1 MIDVALLFG
10 RIVFIALM
18 YLFLFAA
25 VRAGLGLVKGGAPAE
40 SDKPLALIVTSG
52 PPELRGVKVPLTGRV
67 RIGRSPELELVIAD
81 DFVSTRH
88 AEVVSDRGGTP
99 TMTDL
104 DSTNGTVLNGR
115 PLRRPTKLVEGDE
128 IVLGVVHL
136 KVGRL

>member
-25 VRAGLGLVKGGAPAE
+25 VKAGLGLVKGGSPTRGE
-40 SDKPLALIVTSG
+40 RPLALIVTAG
-52 PPELRGVKVPLTGRV
+52 PPELRGVKIPLTGRV

-88 AEVVSDRGGTP
+88 AEIVSDHGTP
-99 TMTDL
+99 TITDL
-104 DSTNGTVLNGR
+104 GSTNGTVLNGR
-115 PLRRPTKLVEGDE
+115 PLKRSTHLGEGDE
-128 IVLGVVHL
+128 IALGTVHL

>member
-1 MIDVALLFG
+1 VIDVVLLFG

-25 VRAGLGLVKGGAPAE
+25 VKAGLGLVKGGAPTKG
-40 SDKPLALIVTSG
+40 DKPLALVVTAG

-67 RIGRSPELELVIAD
+67 RIGRSPDLELVIAD
-81 DFVSTRH
+81 DFVSTHH
-88 AEVVSDRGGTP
+88 AEVVTQGGTP
-99 TMTDL
+99 TLTDL

-115 PLRRPTKLVEGDE
+115 PVKRPVRLGEGDE
-128 IVLGVVHL
+128 IVLGTVHL

>member
-25 VRAGLGLVKGGAPAE
+25 VKAGLGLVRTGSP
-40 SDKPLALIVTSG
+40 SRTDKPLALLVTAG

-67 RIGRSPELELVIAD
+67 RIGRAPNLELVIGD
-81 DFVSTRH
+81 DFVSTNH
-88 AEVVSDRGGTP
+88 AEIVSDHGKP
-99 TMTDL
+99 TITDL
-104 DSTNGTVLNGR
+104 DSTNGTTVNGR
-115 PLRRPTKLVEGDE
+115 KIERPTRLGEGDE
-128 IVLGVVHL
+128 IVLGDVRL